1 MRRLISAL
9 VAAAMLVAPAFVSAV
24 PVDDRDAFIT
34 ELLSKMTIEEK
45 IGQMHLPAYPQLVT
59 GGAYNANID
68 SLAEHGLLGGIF
80 NILDVEGIR
89 HLQELAV
96 EKSRMG
102 IPLLVGLDVVHG
114 YNTIFPI
121 PLALASSWDIPAI
134 ERTARIA
141 AKEASAGGINWTFS
155 PMVDISRDPRWG
167 RQAEGAGEDP
177 FLGAAI
183 ARAMVRGYQG
193 DNLSARDNIL
203 ACVKHFALYGAAEG
217 GRDYNTVDMS
227 RQQMFNVYFPPY
239 KAAVEAGAGSVM
251 SSFNLV
257 DGLHATANKWLLTDV
272 LRRMWGFK
280 GFVVTDYASIAE
292 MGVHG
297 FGSLERNSVAALEA
311 GTDMDMT
318 SDAFIRCLK
327 NAVDRGEVTM
337 ERINTSVRRILEAKY
352 DLGLFRDPYKYSSGD
367 CDARKAN
374 AADAAFARR
383 MAAETFV
390 LLKNQNSLLPLKP
403 TGKIALIGPLA
414 DTGANMVGTW
424 SVTAH
429 GNYPSLLD
437 AMREAVGSRGEVIY
451 AKGANLYSDAHIE
464 AGATPGKFAM
474 RDSRSE
480 EAMLAEAVAVAK
492 QADVI
497 VAALGEGAEGS
508 GEGSSRAR
516 LTLPDTQ
523 HRLLEALL
531 ATGKPVVMLNFSGR
545 ATVLTWESEHVPAI
559 MNVWFGGSEAA
570 DAIAD
575 VVFGKVSPSGKL
587 TVSMPYCEGQIP
599 VYYNH
604 LVTGRPKRPD
614 DGRYAAYTSNYFEIP
629 NHPLY
634 PFGYGL
640 SYTTFE
646 YSDLLLSS
654 DRMDADGSIT
664 ASVTVTNTGNRRAD
678 EVVQLYLHDVER
690 SLAPPVQELKGF
702 ERISLDAGESRTVTF
717 TIDPSML
724 KFYNYNLDYVAEPG
738 EFEVMTG
745 GCSDR
750 CLKASFNYM
759 E

>member
-193 DNLSARDNIL
+193 DNLSAKDNIL

-272 LRRMWGFK
+272 LRRMWGF
-280 GFVVTDYASIAE
+280 
-292 MGVHG
+292 
-297 FGSLERNSVAALEA
+297 
-311 GTDMDMT
+311 
-318 SDAFIRCLK
+318 
-327 NAVDRGEVTM
+327 
-337 ERINTSVRRILEAKY
+337 
-352 DLGLFRDPYKYSSGD
+352 
-367 CDARKAN
+367 
-374 AADAAFARR
+374 
-383 MAAETFV
+383 
-390 LLKNQNSLLPLKP
+390 
-403 TGKIALIGPLA
+403 
-414 DTGANMVGTW
+414 
-424 SVTAH
+424 
-429 GNYPSLLD
+429 
-437 AMREAVGSRGEVIY
+437 
-451 AKGANLYSDAHIE
+451 
-464 AGATPGKFAM
+464 
-474 RDSRSE
+474 
-480 EAMLAEAVAVAK
+480 
-492 QADVI
+492 
-497 VAALGEGAEGS
+497 
-508 GEGSSRAR
+508 
-516 LTLPDTQ
+516 
-523 HRLLEALL
+523 
-531 ATGKPVVMLNFSGR
+531 
-545 ATVLTWESEHVPAI
+545 
-559 MNVWFGGSEAA
+559 
-570 DAIAD
+570 
-575 VVFGKVSPSGKL
+575 
-587 TVSMPYCEGQIP
+587 
-599 VYYNH
+599 
-604 LVTGRPKRPD
+604 
-614 DGRYAAYTSNYFEIP
+614 
-629 NHPLY
+629 
-634 PFGYGL
+634 
-640 SYTTFE
+640 
-646 YSDLLLSS
+646 
-654 DRMDADGSIT
+654 
-664 ASVTVTNTGNRRAD
+664 
-678 EVVQLYLHDVER
+678 
-690 SLAPPVQELKGF
+690 
-702 ERISLDAGESRTVTF
+702 
-717 TIDPSML
+717 
-724 KFYNYNLDYVAEPG
+724 
-738 EFEVMTG
+738 
-745 GCSDR
+745 
-750 CLKASFNYM
+750 
-759 E
+759 